1 MHIYPLSC
9 IFCQENLLI
18 LGGCHVGTGVLACE
32 SVTEYVQAAQRRLG
46 TDYPV
51 FVLHYRNTD
60 DPGQMKRQIVQ
71 AVEGLPWNIDTV
83 LVAMGFCGGS
93 WNQVKAARRLVI
105 PRVDDCVSL
114 LINGTVQHSA
124 NPKQM
129 GHLYITER
137 QPDSHGTVSYTH
149 LTLPTN

>member
-18 LGGCHVGTGVLACE
+18 LGGCHVGPGVLACE
-32 SVTEYVQAAQRRLG
+32 SVTEYVPAAQRRLG

-83 LVAMGFCGGS
+83 QMCI
-93 WNQVKAARRLVI
+93 RDRLVGEPVI
-105 PRVDDCVSL
+105 F
-114 LINGTVQHSA
+114 SA
-124 NPKQM
+124 AS
-129 GHLYITER
+129 EA
-137 QPDSHGTVSYTH
+137 V
-149 LTLPTN
+149 